1 MVVYALIIGLH
12 LVGIPPQDGT
22 DDFYIDGVREAPY
35 SGISEIKITVVEQGC
50 QDKLQALLLFNT
62 GTGIEQTL
70 LTTTKT
76 GKPLPQPDVTNM
88 QQKIHAD
95 EFPLQ
100 TLVISGGKGHKLS
113 TYTTV
118 PTHAIF
124 VSLNPSQK

>member
-1 MVVYALIIGLH
+1 
-12 LVGIPPQDGT
+12 
-22 DDFYIDGVREAPY
+22 
-35 SGISEIKITVVEQGC
+35 
-50 QDKLQALLLFNT
+50 
-62 GTGIEQTL
+62 
-70 LTTTKT
+70 
-76 GKPLPQPDVTNM
+76 M

-100 TLVISGGKGHKLS
+100 TPVISGGKGHKLS